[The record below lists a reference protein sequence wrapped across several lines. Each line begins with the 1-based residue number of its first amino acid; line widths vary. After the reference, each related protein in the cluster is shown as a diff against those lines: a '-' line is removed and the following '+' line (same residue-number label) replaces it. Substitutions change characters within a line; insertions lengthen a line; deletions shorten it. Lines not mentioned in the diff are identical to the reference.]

1 MRIVEPSFHI
11 EDLLDGA
18 EILRRI
24 ERAGRTA
31 YKSEGKLP
39 KQFITIGGSEGQTYV
54 LIPDGGPDAR
64 RLAEVIVDSLRYR
77 LHLPDLPAEE
87 LRP

>member
-1 MRIVEPSFHI
+1 MKRKLKDIVADLRISSI
-11 EDLLDGA
+11 TSDQLL
-18 EILRRI
+18 IH
-24 ERAGRTA
+24 
-31 YKSEGKLP
+31 LP

-77 LHLPDLPAEE
+77 LHLPDLPAVE